1 MVPKR
6 AFSLKGLTVTTGL
19 ASVNPYPSLNTHP
32 VTSFHRSATDFCNA
46 IPPAT
51 VIFNPEKSQAV
62 KSLLFKSA
70 LNNVFKPGKSEIFS
84 FLKAL
89 TTDWVSRALGIK
101 TFFIPKAERDRSEER
116 RVGKECSTVW

>member
-32 VTSFHRSATDFCNA
+32 VTSFHRGATEFCNA

-51 VIFNPEKSQAV
+51 VIFNPETSQTV
-62 KSLLFKSA
+62 KSLLYKSA
-70 LNNVFKPGKSEIFS
+70 LNNVFEPGEDEIFS
-84 FLKAL
+84 FLRAL
-89 TTDWVSRALGIK
+89 TTDGVPRALGLK
-101 TFFIPKAERDRSEER
+101 TVFIPNAERDRQYTR
-116 RVGKECSTVW
+116 N